1 MLTQLSGIYS
11 YVLYAK
17 SITNQTRGVSQ
28 LTEHCRRIFGTFF
41 YLKSE
46 EKHGTCL
53 WKRAFSMV
61 EKAPFGVCYDCY
73 TSVVF
78 RKQKVTLCPCHEPL
92 VVRVAQNSG
101 LPNNFGR
108 VEYNTYL
115 FKDVLNT

>member
-1 MLTQLSGIYS
+1 MEACFL
-11 YVLYAK
+11 
-17 SITNQTRGVSQ
+17 
-28 LTEHCRRIFGTFF
+28 
-41 YLKSE
+41 
-46 EKHGTCL
+46 
-53 WKRAFSMV
+53 MV

-101 LPNNFGR
+101 CANNFGR
-108 VEYNTYL
+108 GEYNTYYKIRNTYL